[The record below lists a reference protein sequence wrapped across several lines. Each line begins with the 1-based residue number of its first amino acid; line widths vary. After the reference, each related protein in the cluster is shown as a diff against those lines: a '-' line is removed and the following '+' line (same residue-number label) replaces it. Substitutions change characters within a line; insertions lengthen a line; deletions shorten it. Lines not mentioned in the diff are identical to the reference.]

1 MSVMGPVAVRARPH
15 ARKSRAADCAS
26 GTRRDGDPFFAGSD
40 VRIDDGL
47 SLGKTMSVIE
57 ARILTI
63 QWDSRT
69 GMFDD
74 SVLRNYLINRELV
87 RCVPQF
93 FEHRGVPCWS
103 LYIETTIV
111 QGAVIPRD
119 PVSPEQQAAAADI
132 AAQISQFDEIQKVR
146 YERILAWR
154 ADRARQE
161 GFKSYIICTNRQAL
175 DLARDAPATLAALG
189 RVHGFGDKKVAKYG
203 RQLLEI
209 LHGNFGT
216 VGNAGGVRKVDAGD
230 KGIPSDVGGIPE
242 ASAVVADQSD
252 GKSVSGDS
260 GATDDCGVQAKSN
273 PDFQP
278 D

>member
-1 MSVMGPVAVRARPH
+1 
-15 ARKSRAADCAS
+15 
-26 GTRRDGDPFFAGSD
+26 
-40 VRIDDGL
+40 
-47 SLGKTMSVIE
+47 MSVIE

-74 SVLRNYLINRELV
+74 SVLRHHLVNRELV

-119 PVSPEQQAAAADI
+119 PVSPEQQATMADI
-132 AAQISQFDEIQKVR
+132 AAQITQFDEIQKVR

-161 GFKSYIICTNRQAL
+161 GFKSYMICTNRQAL

-242 ASAVVADQSD
+242 ASASIAVQPHGNPVPGNSGTPDD
-252 GKSVSGDS
+252 GGLHQESGP
-260 GATDDCGVQAKSN
+260 G
-273 PDFQP
+273 FQP